1 MKSKIKKYHAVTMFF
16 AAEGSYTSTFG
27 NGHSLHDL
35 ETDSTSQKSVK
46 TDFKNDLESH

>member
-1 MKSKIKKYHAVTMFF
+1 MVFT
-16 AAEGSYTSTFG
+16 AEGSYTSTSG

-46 TDFKNDLESH
+46 TDFKNELESH